1 MGNALSMDLRV
12 RFKRLMD
19 DGMRAAG
26 AGKVLLLSP
35 ATAARWGKKVRNG
48 EPLEP
53 LPSGARKGSGKLEP
67 FVGFFVELIEQD
79 PDITLVELQAALLT
93 AHEVA
98 CSTSGIDA
106 LLRRR
111 GYTYKKRADRP
122 GTRKACSAQGAT

>member
-1 MGNALSMDLRV
+1 MSNALSMDLRV
-12 RFKRLMD
+12 RFNWLMD

-35 ATAARWGKKVRNG
+35 ATAARWGKKVHNG

-53 LPSGARKGSGKLEP
+53 LPSGPRKGSGKFDP
-67 FVGFFVELIEQD
+67 SVGFFVELIEQD
-79 PDITLVELQAALLT
+79 PDITLVELQALLT

-111 GYTYKKRADRP
+111 GYTYK
-122 GTRKACSAQGAT
+122 GA